1 MKTAAIIGTRSMLG
15 GQLVARLRN
24 MGVETIS
31 VGRAKTDD
39 IFFDIEGGSAKAPDG
54 LTADVLFH
62 CAASFADDGPSGTQQ
77 NFAANAASALH
88 VAELAKRLQTRAVI
102 YAGSL
107 SSDATLDAAP
117 LTSYGLTKQLA
128 EQMLEWSSQK
138 LGFRFCSLRFSQ
150 LYDVEGRCC
159 AHQPW
164 MGRIIAY
171 ASRGLDLRMPA
182 SHGVRNFLHV
192 QDAADMMIRAAET
205 GISGVC
211 NAVHTEAMTCD
222 RIAEIA
228 YETFGLGGNVVIAA
242 EKAPFRKV
250 NFPDGAETLAELG
263 MPPLITMR
271 DGIAMIKSAGT
282 AEAFGPMDVK

>member
-15 GQLVARLRN
+15 SQLVARLQH

-31 VGRAKTDD
+31 VGRAQTDD
-39 IFFDIEGGSAKAPDG
+39 IVFDMEGGPAKVPDG
-54 LTADVLFH
+54 LNADALFH
-62 CAASFADDGPSGTQQ
+62 CAASFADDGPSGVQQ
-77 NFAANAASALH
+77 NFAANTASTLH
-88 VAELAKRLQTRAVI
+88 VAELAKRLQAEAVI

-107 SSDATLDAAP
+107 SSDPTLDAAP

-128 EQMLEWSSQK
+128 EQILEWSSQK
-138 LGFRFCSLRFSQ
+138 LGFRFSSLRFSQ

-182 SHGVRNFLHV
+182 SDGVRNFLHV

-205 GISGVC
+205 GTTGVR

-250 NFPDGAETLAELG
+250 NFPDGTQTLAQLG

-271 DGIAMIKSAGT
+271 DGIARIKSAGT